1 MITMTEN
8 DAIRYLEIM
17 KTLTEENSVGYLQKQ
32 MYEKAISA
40 LEEVKQY
47 REIGTV
53 ERVKKL
59 KEMKLKPCP
68 FCGGKAAIYAGD
80 GVCVICKKCGC
91 RTKSLADRYSMV
103 RTNGGAIDAV
113 IKRWNRREG
122 DVDKGRVNV
131 IPEQESGD

>member
-1 MITMTEN
+1 MTEN

-32 MYEKAISA
+32 MCETAISA
-40 LEEVKQY
+40 LEEVQQY

-53 ERVKKL
+53 EQVKETL

-68 FCGGKAAIYAGD
+68 FCGGEAEIYAGD
-80 GVCVICKKCGC
+80 GVFVICKKCSC
-91 RTKSLADRYSMV
+91 RTRSIDDRYSRS
-103 RTNGGAIDAV
+103 RTIGGAIDAV

-122 DVDKGRVNV
+122 AVDEGRSDG
-131 IPEQESGD
+131 IPEQEGGD